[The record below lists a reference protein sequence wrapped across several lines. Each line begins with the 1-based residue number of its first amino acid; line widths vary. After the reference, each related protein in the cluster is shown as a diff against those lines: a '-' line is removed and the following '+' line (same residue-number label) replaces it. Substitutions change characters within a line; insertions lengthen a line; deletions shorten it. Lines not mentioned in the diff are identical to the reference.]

1 MSVLWNILNQV
12 QKRGLISRGVKS
24 LTAQVRGTEV
34 HYYRADFG
42 AKGPPLVLLHGLGA
56 DAHNFTFTIA
66 PFAKHFSRVYA
77 LSLPGC
83 GFSPVPMSGP
93 LDVYGHFEVLRRFI
107 LEVVGEKVVLL
118 GNSLG
123 GALTLFQMMAGPESL
138 HAAILVAPA
147 GAPASSGEMHLILDA
162 FAVKTDDEVRA
173 FLHKVFAQPKPIMLR
188 FPSVTKAMLT
198 TPAVQ
203 HLSKTI
209 KLSDMLKEG
218 ELSQLRVPTLL
229 LWGGKEKLL
238 PKSAP
243 DFFRRNFPP
252 EFGRVDVVEGWGHLP
267 QLEFP
272 RDLITRVVKFAAEKK
287 LLQT

>member
-1 MSVLWNILNQV
+1 MSVLWNLLNQV

-34 HYYRADFG
+34 HYYLAEFG

-83 GFSPVPMSGP
+83 GFSPLPMSGP
-93 LDVYGHFEVLRRFI
+93 LDVYAHFDVLRRFI
-107 LEVVGEKVVLL
+107 NEVVGEKVVLL

-123 GALTLFQMMAGPESL
+123 GALSLFQLLAHPDSL
-138 HAAILVAPA
+138 HAAVLVAPA
-147 GAPASSGEMHLILDA
+147 GAPATSGEMHVVLEA
-162 FAVKTDDEVRA
+162 FAARSDEQVRA
-173 FLHKVFAQPKPIMLR
+173 FLHKVFAQPKPVMLR
-188 FPSVTKAMLT
+188 FPGVTRAMLS
-198 TPAVQ
+198 TPAVK
-203 HLSKTI
+203 HLAKTI

-218 ELSQLRVPTLL
+218 ELASLRVPTLL
-229 LWGGKEKLL
+229 VWGGQEKLL

-243 DFFRRNFPP
+243 EFFRRNLPP
-252 EFGRVDVVEGWGHLP
+252 EFGRVDVVEGYGHLP

-272 RDLITRVVKFAAEKK
+272 RDLIARVVNFAAEKK
-287 LLQT
+287 LLET